1 MTDFYFED
9 RIAPAA
15 ILGAT
20 HRLSRSPFS
29 PRGGRGPSIAFDK
42 KIMVLKNMHPPAV
55 PALLRLMVLE
65 VRVCPVCV
73 PSVSRVPPVSF
84 YR

>member
-20 HRLSRSPFS
+20 HRLSRSV
-29 PRGGRGPSIAFDK
+29 RAAAAGRQSIAFDK
-42 KIMVLKNMHPPAV
+42 
-55 PALLRLMVLE
+55 RY
-65 VRVCPVCV
+65 C
-73 PSVSRVPPVSF
+73 
-84 YR
+84 

>member
-20 HRLSRSPFS
+20 LRRIVCRVHRSVRAAAAGPRVGFEGFNKFTGFITGIQALVLFRQSRSIK
-29 PRGGRGPSIAFDK
+29 R
-42 KIMVLKNMHPPAV
+42 
-55 PALLRLMVLE
+55 
-65 VRVCPVCV
+65 
-73 PSVSRVPPVSF
+73 
-84 YR
+84 

>member
-20 HRLSRSPFS
+20 LRRIVCRVHRSVRAAAAGPRVGFEGFNKFTGFITGARPF
-29 PRGGRGPSIAFDK
+29 PSIAFDK
-42 KIMVLKNMHPPAV
+42 KIMVLKNMQPPQQ
-55 PALLRLMVLE
+55 
-65 VRVCPVCV
+65 
-73 PSVSRVPPVSF
+73 
-84 YR
+84 YRYF

>member
-20 HRLSRSPFS
+20 HRLSRSV
-29 PRGGRGPSIAFDK
+29 RAAAAGRQSRSIK
-42 KIMVLKNMHPPAV
+42 
-55 PALLRLMVLE
+55 R
-65 VRVCPVCV
+65 
-73 PSVSRVPPVSF
+73 
-84 YR
+84 